1 MRFPDA
7 GMMTPHEASIQI
19 AKRLKTLRLMQ
30 GWKRETLA
38 DRSGVTSASI
48 KRFENKGEASLL
60 NVLKIAHALGR
71 LADVQT
77 IFGPPTARSMIE
89 FEQQVAKPV
98 PKRGR
103 R

>member
-1 MRFPDA
+1 M
-7 GMMTPHEASIQI
+7 QI
-19 AKRLKTLRLMQ
+19 AKRLKTLRLME

-48 KRFENKGEASLL
+48 KRFETKGEASLL

-71 LADVQT
+71 LSDLQT
-77 IFGPPTARSMIE
+77 IFAPPPARSMTE
-89 FEQQVAKPV
+89 LEQQAAKPV

>member
-7 GMMTPHEASIQI
+7 GMLTPHEASIQI

-48 KRFENKGEASLL
+48 KRFETEGEASLL

-71 LADVQT
+71 LADVQA
-77 IFGPPTARSMIE
+77 IFGPPPARSMTE
-89 FEQQVAKPV
+89 FEQQAAKPV